1 MILSFSDALVKLN
14 HSNFTYQIT
23 NIAYL
28 TFNQWFDTYY
38 KDYPKEYPNGDHIA
52 DNFIKVAYGLHAD
65 NIHDGFV
72 YIDTSTNTI
81 AGIITLNRD
90 ELAPSKSDMYMCIN
104 NVFVLPEY
112 RGQGIAK
119 LLVNFLMTRVK
130 TSYSHLRQIN
140 LFCEKHLIPFYKS
153 LGWDLLHNP
162 PTPRLK
168 YWYEMVWKFD
178 KSQSLTQNTLNKK

>member
-1 MILSFSDALVKLN
+1 MILSFSDALVTLT
-14 HSNFTYQIT
+14 HSKFTHQIT
-23 NIAYL
+23 NIAHL

-38 KDYPKEYPNGDHIA
+38 KDHPAEYPNAEHIA

-65 NIHDGFV
+65 NIHEGFV
-72 YIDTSTNTI
+72 YIDMNTNTI

-90 ELAPSKSDMYMCIN
+90 DLAPIKSDMYMCIN

-119 LLVNFLMTRVK
+119 LLVNFLMSRVK
-130 TSYSHLRQIN
+130 TSRAHIKQIN

-153 LGWDLLHNP
+153 LGWQLLHD
-162 PTPRLK
+162 TPRLK
-168 YWYEMVWKFD
+168 YWYEMIWKFD
-178 KSQSLTQNTLNKK
+178 KPQSLHHNTLNK